1 LRHGSTGADPRVSQT
16 DRPHSSH
23 RATETKMTYATYSDF
38 GTDKRSSGS
47 FLKGFIAFM
56 NAWIEKS
63 RLFAVI

>member
-1 LRHGSTGADPRVSQT
+1 
-16 DRPHSSH
+16 
-23 RATETKMTYATYSDF
+23 MTYATYSDF

-56 NAWIEKS
+56 SAWIEKS